1 MMNLIHNLNKKEKG
15 FTLIELMIVVAIIGI
30 LAAIAIPQF
39 ASYRIKA
46 FNGAANSDLR
56 NVKLGEEA
64 LFTDFRFY
72 GSSVANSAIAAC
84 AGAGGGG
91 AVVDGGAALGAG
103 NVNCLAVSA
112 ANNGGNAGA
121 ATPIA
126 VSNGVQLGAATLATE
141 SSAIMIAEH
150 RQGNRAFGT
159 DTDGTAVYWV
169 QNDAWVGGA
178 AATINATTPAVVD
191 AADDFNGAAGGGV
204 PTANWA
210 PL

>member
-1 MMNLIHNLNKKEKG
+1 MMNLINMKKSEKG

-56 NVKLGEEA
+56 NAKLGEEA

-72 GSSVANSAIAAC
+72 GSSVPNTAIAAC
-84 AGAGGGG
+84 DGGNA

-103 NVNCLAVSA
+103 NVNCLAVDSA
-112 ANNGGNAGA
+112 VSGQVGQ
-121 ATPIA
+121 ATPVA
-126 VSNGVQLGAATLATE
+126 VSNGVQLAAQGDAT
-141 SSAIMIAEH
+141 AAAALMVAEH
-150 RQGNRAFGT
+150 RQGNRAFST
-159 DTDGTAVYWV
+159 DTDSTLVYWV
-169 QNDAWVGGA
+169 QNDAWIGGA
-178 AATINATTPAVVD
+178 AATINATLPGAGGTPNT
-191 AADDFNGAAGGGV
+191 DDINGTAGGGV
-204 PTANWA
+204 PSANWA